1 MRRSSS
7 DRKAGRRLAGPPPG
21 EENQVSRSPQRT
33 SRAPQR
39 RPSTLHGAN
48 PGPGSVALGV
58 LALLAAFAV
67 ALAAILLF

>member
-1 MRRSSS
+1 M
-7 DRKAGRRLAGPPPG
+7 
-21 EENQVSRSPQRT
+21 SRSPST
-33 SRAPQR
+33 PSRAPQR